1 MESRHM
7 ESQGARS
14 QFAGASQVKEN
25 SRNSTE
31 ATTTAMSDSIA
42 HGKDAGGAAAKDA
55 MKSAGSDLQSLQADL
70 NGLKETVTK
79 FMSEA
84 AGQAAKTAREV
95 SSQVTSR
102 VSDVAGD
109 LADRGSAI
117 ASTAT
122 DQAKTFASELE
133 GMARRNPMGAIAGA
147 VLVGIMI
154 GVLGRR
160 S

>member
-1 MESRHM
+1 MEN
-7 ESQGARS
+7 QGARS
-14 QFAGASQVKEN
+14 QFAGGTQVKEN
-25 SRNSTE
+25 SRNSNE
-31 ATTTAMSDSIA
+31 GPRGGISDSIA
-42 HGKDAGGAAAKDA
+42 RGKDAVGAAAKDA
-55 MKSAGSDLQSLQADL
+55 MNSAGSDLQSLQADL

-84 AGQAAKTAREV
+84 ADQAAKSAREV
-95 SSQVTSR
+95 STHVASR

-109 LADRGSAI
+109 LADRGSAM

-122 DQAKTFASELE
+122 EQAKTFASEVE
-133 GMARRNPMGAIAGA
+133 SMARRNPMGAIAGA

-154 GVLGRR
+154 GLLGRR

>member
-1 MESRHM
+1 MEN
-7 ESQGARS
+7 QGARS
-14 QFAGASQVKEN
+14 QFGGGSQFKDN
-25 SRNSTE
+25 SRSSNE
-31 ATTTAMSDSIA
+31 ATSAAITDTIVR
-42 HGKDAGGAAAKDA
+42 GKDAVGAAAKDA
-55 MKSAGSDLQSLQADL
+55 MNSAGSDLQSLQADL

-84 AGQAAKTAREV
+84 ADQAAKTA
-95 SSQVTSR
+95 SQVTSR
-102 VSDVAGD
+102 VGD
-109 LADRGSAI
+109 LADRGSAM

-122 DQAKTFASELE
+122 EQAKTFASEVE
-133 GMARRNPMGAIAGA
+133 SMARRNPMGAIAGA

>member
-1 MESRHM
+1 MENRHM

-14 QFAGASQVKEN
+14 QFGGASN
-25 SRNSTE
+25 SRNSNE
-31 ATTTAMSDSIA
+31 ATSTAVSDSIWR
-42 HGKDAGGAAAKDA
+42 GKDAVGAAAKDA
-55 MKSAGSDLQSLQADL
+55 MNSAGSDLQSLQADL

-84 AGQAAKTAREV
+84 ADQAAKTAREV

-109 LADRGSAI
+109 LADRGSAMGSAM

-122 DQAKTFASELE
+122 EQAKTFASEVE
-133 GMARRNPMGAIAGA
+133 SMARRNPIGAIAGA

>member
-1 MESRHM
+1 MENRHM

-14 QFAGASQVKEN
+14 QFAGASN
-25 SRNSTE
+25 SRNSNE
-31 ATTTAMSDSIA
+31 ATSTAVSESISR
-42 HGKDAGGAAAKDA
+42 GKDAVGAAAKDA
-55 MKSAGSDLQSLQADL
+55 MNSAGSDLQSLQADL

-84 AGQAAKTAREV
+84 ADQAAKTAREV

-109 LADRGSAI
+109 LADRGSAM

-122 DQAKTFASELE
+122 EQAKTFASEVE
-133 GMARRNPMGAIAGA
+133 SMARRNPIGAIAGA

>member
-1 MESRHM
+1 MEN
-7 ESQGARS
+7 QGARS
-14 QFAGASQVKEN
+14 QFGGASQVKEN
-25 SRNSTE
+25 SRNSNE
-31 ATTTAMSDSIA
+31 ATGAAITNSIA
-42 HGKDAGGAAAKDA
+42 RGKDAVGSAAKDA
-55 MKSAGSDLQSLQADL
+55 MNSAGSDLQSLQADL

-84 AGQAAKTAREV
+84 ADQAAKTAREV

-109 LADRGSAI
+109 LADRGSVM

-122 DQAKTFASELE
+122 EQAKTFASDVES
-133 GMARRNPMGAIAGA
+133 MARRNPMGAIAGA
-147 VLVGIMI
+147 VFVGIMI
-154 GVLGRR
+154 GLLGRR

>member
-1 MESRHM
+1 MEN
-7 ESQGARS
+7 QNARS
-14 QFAGASQVKEN
+14 HFAGGTQLKEN
-25 SRNSTE
+25 SRNSNE
-31 ATTTAMSDSIA
+31 AAPAGISDSIA
-42 HGKDAGGAAAKDA
+42 RGKDAVGAAAKDA

-84 AGQAAKTAREV
+84 ADQAAKSAREV
-95 SSQVTSR
+95 STHVASR

-109 LADRGSAI
+109 LADRGSAM

-122 DQAKTFASELE
+122 EQAKTFASEVE
-133 GMARRNPMGAIAGA
+133 SMARRNPIGAIAGA
-147 VLVGIMI
+147 LLVGIMI

>member
-1 MESRHM
+1 MEN
-7 ESQGARS
+7 QGARS
-14 QFAGASQVKEN
+14 QFAGGKQFKDN
-25 SRNSTE
+25 SRDSNE
-31 ATTTAMSDSIA
+31 ATGAAISDSIA
-42 HGKDAGGAAAKDA
+42 RGKDAVGAVANDA
-55 MKSAGSDLQSLQADL
+55 MKSAGSDLQSLQTDL
-70 NGLKETVTK
+70 NSLKETVTK

-84 AGQAAKTAREV
+84 AGQAAKSAREV

-109 LADRGSAI
+109 LADRGSAM

-122 DQAKTFASELE
+122 EQAKTIASELE
-133 GMARRNPMGAIAGA
+133 GMARRNPIGAIAGA
-147 VLVGIMI
+147 VLVGIVI

>member
-1 MESRHM
+1 MEN
-7 ESQGARS
+7 QGARS
-14 QFAGASQVKEN
+14 QLAGGSQFKEN
-25 SRNSTE
+25 SRNSNA
-31 ATTTAMSDSIA
+31 ATSAAISDSIA
-42 HGKDAGGAAAKDA
+42 RGKDAVGAAAKDA
-55 MKSAGSDLQSLQADL
+55 MNSAGSDLQSLQADF

-84 AGQAAKTAREV
+84 AGQAAKTAGEV

-109 LADRGSAI
+109 LAHRGSAI

-133 GMARRNPMGAIAGA
+133 SMARRNPIGAIAGA
-147 VLVGIMI
+147 VLVGVLI

>member
-1 MESRHM
+1 MEN
-7 ESQGARS
+7 QGARS
-14 QFAGASQVKEN
+14 QFAGGTQFKEN
-25 SRNSTE
+25 SRNSNE
-31 ATTTAMSDSIA
+31 GARAGISDSIA
-42 HGKDAGGAAAKDA
+42 RGKDAVGAAAKDA
-55 MKSAGSDLQSLQADL
+55 MNSAGSDLQSLQADL

-84 AGQAAKTAREV
+84 ADQAAKSTREV
-95 SSQVTSR
+95 STHVASR

-109 LADRGSAI
+109 LADRGSAM

-122 DQAKTFASELE
+122 EQAKTFASEVE
-133 GMARRNPMGAIAGA
+133 SMARRNPMGAIAGA

-154 GVLGRR
+154 GLLGRR

>member
-1 MESRHM
+1 MENRHM

-14 QFAGASQVKEN
+14 QFAGASN
-25 SRNSTE
+25 SRNPNE
-31 ATTTAMSDSIA
+31 ATSTAVSDSISR
-42 HGKDAGGAAAKDA
+42 GKDVVGSAARDA
-55 MKSAGSDLQSLQADL
+55 MNSAGSDLQSLQADL

-79 FMSEA
+79 FMSDA
-84 AGQAAKTAREV
+84 ADQAAKTAGEV
-95 SSQVTSR
+95 SPQVTSR

-109 LADRGSAI
+109 LADRGSAM

-122 DQAKTFASELE
+122 EQAKTFASEVE
-133 GMARRNPMGAIAGA
+133 SMARRNPIGAIAGA

>member
-1 MESRHM
+1 MET
-7 ESQGARS
+7 RS
-14 QFAGASQVKEN
+14 QISGGNQIKDN
-25 SRNSTE
+25 SRSSAE
-31 ATTTAMSDSIA
+31 AASAAISDSIA
-42 HGKDAGGAAAKDA
+42 RGKDAVGSAAKDA
-55 MKSAGSDLQSLQADL
+55 MNSAGSDLQSLQADL

-84 AGQAAKTAREV
+84 ADQAAKTARVV

-109 LADRGSAI
+109 LADRGSAM

-122 DQAKTFASELE
+122 EQAKTFASEVE
-133 GMARRNPMGAIAGA
+133 SMARRNPMGAIAGA

-154 GVLGRR
+154 GLLGRR

>member
-1 MESRHM
+1 MENRHM

-14 QFAGASQVKEN
+14 QFAGASN
-25 SRNSTE
+25 SRNPNDST
-31 ATTTAMSDSIA
+31 AVSDSISR
-42 HGKDAGGAAAKDA
+42 GKDAVGAAAKDA
-55 MKSAGSDLQSLQADL
+55 MNSAGPDLQSLQVDL

-84 AGQAAKTAREV
+84 ADQAAKTAREV
-95 SSQVTSR
+95 SSHVTSR

-109 LADRGSAI
+109 LADRGSAM

-122 DQAKTFASELE
+122 EQAKTFASEVE
-133 GMARRNPMGAIAGA
+133 SMARRNPIGAIAGA

>member
-1 MESRHM
+1 MEN
-7 ESQGARS
+7 QGARS
-14 QFAGASQVKEN
+14 QFGGGSQFKDN
-25 SRNSTE
+25 SRGSKE
-31 ATTTAMSDSIA
+31 ATGAAITDSIVR
-42 HGKDAGGAAAKDA
+42 GKDAVGAAAKDA
-55 MKSAGSDLQSLQADL
+55 MNSAGSDLQSLQADL

-84 AGQAAKTAREV
+84 ADQAAKSAREV
-95 SSQVTSR
+95 STHVASR

-109 LADRGSAI
+109 LADRGSAM

-122 DQAKTFASELE
+122 EQANTFASEVE
-133 GMARRNPMGAIAGA
+133 SMARRNPMGAIAGA

-154 GVLGRR
+154 GLLGRR

>member
-1 MESRHM
+1 MENRHM

-14 QFAGASQVKEN
+14 QFAGASN
-25 SRNSTE
+25 SRNSNERTR
-31 ATTTAMSDSIA
+31 AGVSDA
-42 HGKDAGGAAAKDA
+42 FARGKDAVGAAAKDA
-55 MKSAGSDLQSLQADL
+55 RNSAGSDLQSLQADL

-84 AGQAAKTAREV
+84 ADQAAKTAREV

-109 LADRGSAI
+109 LADRGSAM

-122 DQAKTFASELE
+122 EQAKTFASEVE
-133 GMARRNPMGAIAGA
+133 SMARRNPIGAIAGA

>member
-1 MESRHM
+1 MEN
-7 ESQGARS
+7 QDARS
-14 QFAGASQVKEN
+14 QFGGASQVNEN
-25 SRNSTE
+25 SRNSNE
-31 ATTTAMSDSIA
+31 ATGAAIANSIA
-42 HGKDAGGAAAKDA
+42 RGKDAVGSAAKDA
-55 MKSAGSDLQSLQADL
+55 MNSAGSDLQSLQADL

-84 AGQAAKTAREV
+84 ADQAAKTAKEV
-95 SSQVTSR
+95 SSQVSSR

-109 LADRGSAI
+109 LADRGSAM
-117 ASTAT
+117 ASTASE
-122 DQAKTFASELE
+122 QAKTFASELE

-147 VLVGIMI
+147 VLIGIMI

>member
-1 MESRHM
+1 MENRHM

-14 QFAGASQVKEN
+14 QFAGASN
-25 SRNSTE
+25 SRNPNE
-31 ATTTAMSDSIA
+31 ATSTAVSDSISR
-42 HGKDAGGAAAKDA
+42 GKDVVGSAARDA
-55 MKSAGSDLQSLQADL
+55 MNSAGSDLQSLQADL

-84 AGQAAKTAREV
+84 AGQAAKSAREV
-95 SSQVTSR
+95 SSHVTSR

-109 LADRGSAI
+109 LADRGSAM

-122 DQAKTFASELE
+122 EQAKTFASEVE
-133 GMARRNPMGAIAGA
+133 SMARRNPIGAIAGA

>member
-1 MESRHM
+1 MEN
-7 ESQGARS
+7 QGARS
-14 QFAGASQVKEN
+14 QFGGGSQFKDN
-25 SRNSTE
+25 SRSSNE
-31 ATTTAMSDSIA
+31 ATSAAITDTIVR
-42 HGKDAGGAAAKDA
+42 GKDAVGAAAKDA
-55 MKSAGSDLQSLQADL
+55 MNSAGSDLQSLQADL

-84 AGQAAKTAREV
+84 ADQAAKTA
-95 SSQVTSR
+95 SQVTSR

-109 LADRGSAI
+109 LADRGSAM

-122 DQAKTFASELE
+122 EQAKTFASEVE
-133 GMARRNPMGAIAGA
+133 SMARRNPMGAIAGA

>member
-1 MESRHM
+1 MEN
-7 ESQGARS
+7 QNARS
-14 QFAGASQVKEN
+14 QFAGGTQFKEN
-25 SRNSTE
+25 SRNSNE
-31 ATTTAMSDSIA
+31 ATSTAVSDSIA
-42 HGKDAGGAAAKDA
+42 RGKDAVGAAAKDA

-84 AGQAAKTAREV
+84 ADQAAKSAREV
-95 SSQVTSR
+95 STHVASR

-109 LADRGSAI
+109 LADRGSAM

-122 DQAKTFASELE
+122 EQAKTFASELE
-133 GMARRNPMGAIAGA
+133 SMARRNPIGAIAGA
-147 VLVGIMI
+147 VLVGILI

>member
-1 MESRHM
+1 MEN
-7 ESQGARS
+7 QGARS
-14 QFAGASQVKEN
+14 QFAGGSQVKDN
-25 SRNSTE
+25 SRNSNE
-31 ATTTAMSDSIA
+31 ATSAAISDSIA
-42 HGKDAGGAAAKDA
+42 PGKDAVGAAAKDA
-55 MKSAGSDLQSLQADL
+55 MNSAGPDLQSLQADL

-84 AGQAAKTAREV
+84 AGHAAKTAREV

-109 LADRGSAI
+109 LADRGSAM

-122 DQAKTFASELE
+122 EQAKTFANELE
-133 GMARRNPMGAIAGA
+133 GMARRNPLRALAGA
-147 VLVGIMI
+147 VAI
-154 GVLGRR
+154 GVLIGVMGRR

>member
-1 MESRHM
+1 MENRHM

-25 SRNSTE
+25 SRNSNE
-31 ATTTAMSDSIA
+31 AAGTAISDSLA
-42 HGKDAGGAAAKDA
+42 RGKDGVGAAAKDA

-109 LADRGSAI
+109 LADRGSAM

-133 GMARRNPMGAIAGA
+133 GMARRNPLGAIAGA

-154 GVLGRR
+154 GLLGRR

>member
-1 MESRHM
+1 MENRHM

-14 QFAGASQVKEN
+14 QFAGASN
-25 SRNSTE
+25 SRNPNE
-31 ATTTAMSDSIA
+31 ATSTAVSDSISR
-42 HGKDAGGAAAKDA
+42 GKDAVGAAAKDA
-55 MKSAGSDLQSLQADL
+55 MNSAGPDLQSLQVDL

-84 AGQAAKTAREV
+84 ADQAAKTAREV
-95 SSQVTSR
+95 SSHVTSR

-109 LADRGSAI
+109 LADRGSAM

-122 DQAKTFASELE
+122 EQAKTFASEVE
-133 GMARRNPMGAIAGA
+133 SMARRNPIGAIAGA

>member
-1 MESRHM
+1 MET
-7 ESQGARS
+7 RS
-14 QFAGASQVKEN
+14 QFTGGNQVKEN
-25 SRNSTE
+25 SRSSNE
-31 ATTTAMSDSIA
+31 ATGTAISDSIA
-42 HGKDAGGAAAKDA
+42 RGKGAVGAAAKDA
-55 MKSAGSDLQSLQADL
+55 MNSAGSDLQSLQADL

-84 AGQAAKTAREV
+84 AGQAAKSAREV
-95 SSQVTSR
+95 SSHVTSR

-122 DQAKTFASELE
+122 EQAKTFASELE
-133 GMARRNPMGAIAGA
+133 SMARRNPIGAIAGA
-147 VLVGIMI
+147 VLVGVLI
-154 GVLGRR
+154 GALGRR

>member
-1 MESRHM
+1 MEN
-7 ESQGARS
+7 ENARS
-14 QFAGASQVKEN
+14 QFTGGTQFKEN
-25 SRNSTE
+25 SRNSNQ
-31 ATTTAMSDSIA
+31 ATRAGISDSIA
-42 HGKDAGGAAAKDA
+42 RGKDAVGAAAKDA
-55 MKSAGSDLQSLQADL
+55 MNSAGSDLQSLQADL

-84 AGQAAKTAREV
+84 ADQAAKSAREV
-95 SSQVTSR
+95 STHVASR

-109 LADRGSAI
+109 LADRGSAM

-122 DQAKTFASELE
+122 EQAKTFASEVE
-133 GMARRNPMGAIAGA
+133 NMARRNPMGAIAGA

-154 GVLGRR
+154 GLLGRR

>member
-1 MESRHM
+1 MEN
-7 ESQGARS
+7 QGARP
-14 QFAGASQVKEN
+14 QFGSNSNEAPGAAITN
-25 SRNSTE
+25 
-31 ATTTAMSDSIA
+31 SIA
-42 HGKDAGGAAAKDA
+42 RGKDAVGAAAKNA
-55 MKSAGSDLQSLQADL
+55 MNSAGSDLQSLQADL

-84 AGQAAKTAREV
+84 SDQAVKTAREV

-109 LADRGSAI
+109 LAGRGSAM
-117 ASTAT
+117 ASTASE
-122 DQAKTFASELE
+122 QAKTFASELE

>member
-1 MESRHM
+1 MENRHM

-25 SRNSTE
+25 SRNSNE
-31 ATTTAMSDSIA
+31 ATGTAISDSIA
-42 HGKDAGGAAAKDA
+42 RGKDAVGAAAKDA
-55 MKSAGSDLQSLQADL
+55 MNSAGSDLQSLQADL

-84 AGQAAKTAREV
+84 AGQAAKSAREV
-95 SSQVTSR
+95 SSHVTSR

-122 DQAKTFASELE
+122 EQAKTFASELE
-133 GMARRNPMGAIAGA
+133 SMARRNPIGALAGA
-147 VLVGIMI
+147 VLVGVLI

>member
-1 MESRHM
+1 MET
-7 ESQGARS
+7 RS
-14 QFAGASQVKEN
+14 QLAGASQFKEN
-25 SRNSTE
+25 SRNSNE
-31 ATTTAMSDSIA
+31 ATSTAVSDSIA
-42 HGKDAGGAAAKDA
+42 RGKSAVGAAAKDA
-55 MKSAGSDLQSLQADL
+55 MNSAGSDLQSLQADL

-84 AGQAAKTAREV
+84 AGQAAKTAKEV

-122 DQAKTFASELE
+122 EQAKTFASELE
-133 GMARRNPMGAIAGA
+133 SMARRNPIGAIAGA
-147 VLVGIMI
+147 VLVGVLI